1 VKKYLFISFFLLS
14 FCGTIHQAI
23 GQCAAPLIPVNI
35 IINPD
40 TYPQEIT
47 WSLTNSGV
55 TIASGTSAG
64 ASVCVTPESCLSFQI
79 NDSAGD
85 GICCGYGTGSFYIT
99 LNGDTIATG
108 GNYGSGQT
116 VQFNCPPGGDCISA
130 IPAIEGSQIAPQRNT
145 WYTFSPDSSG
155 MYFVSTCAG
164 NTPLLT
170 ARFLGWKAFTSP
182 LESLTLYRP
191 VALL

>member
-1 VKKYLFISFFLLS
+1 MKKSLSISLFIALICGFFN
-14 FCGTIHQAI
+14 QAI
-23 GQCAAPLIPVNI
+23 GQCTAPLIPVNI

-55 TIASGTSAG
+55 TIASGTSTG
-64 ASVCVTPESCLSFQI
+64 ASVCVAPESCLSFQI

-85 GICCGYGTGSFYIT
+85 GICCGYGTGSYYLT

-116 VQFNCPPGGDCISA
+116 VKFN
-130 IPAIEGSQIAPQRNT
+130 
-145 WYTFSPDSSG
+145 
-155 MYFVSTCAG
+155 
-164 NTPLLT
+164 
-170 ARFLGWKAFTSP
+170 
-182 LESLTLYRP
+182 
-191 VALL
+191 